1 LEVERMEVLLRIRK
15 CKQEG
20 VVETV
25 LTKEPIL
32 ISIRLTNW
40 ERKLLL
46 KVR

>member
-1 LEVERMEVLLRIRK
+1 MEVLLRIRK
-15 CKQEG
+15 CETG
-20 VVETV
+20 RSLETV